1 MLWYHY
7 VFGAVLILA
16 SIIITIV
23 VLMQEGRS
31 QNLSGAIAGGAET
44 FLGKSKGRTIEAKLE
59 KITKWLIV
67 AFFACCISHLPVCRI
82 SKRKDNLAACKVI
95 FFAVTPMNER
105 ERT

>member
-7 VFGAVLILA
+7 VFGVILILV
-16 SIIITIV
+16 STIIIAV
-23 VLMQEGRS
+23 VLLQEGRS

-67 AFFACCISHLPVCRI
+67 AFFVLV
-82 SKRKDNLAACKVI
+82 LAAFLI
-95 FFAVTPMNER
+95 FLFIG
-105 ERT
+105 

>member
-7 VFGAVLILA
+7 LFGAVLIIA
-16 SIIITIV
+16 SIIIVAV

-59 KITKWLIV
+59 KITKWLIIV
-67 AFFACCISHLPVCRI
+67 FFVFV
-82 SKRKDNLAACKVI
+82 LAAFLVFLFI
-95 FFAVTPMNER
+95 G
-105 ERT
+105 

>member
-31 QNLSGAIAGGAET
+31 QNLSGAIAGVQGY
-44 FLGKSKGRTIEAKLE
+44 
-59 KITKWLIV
+59 
-67 AFFACCISHLPVCRI
+67 FFFSHP
-82 SKRKDNLAACKVI
+82 
-95 FFAVTPMNER
+95 NE
-105 ERT
+105 

>member
-7 VFGAVLILA
+7 VFGAVLIVA

-44 FLGKSKGRTIEAKLE
+44 FLGKSKARTIEAKLE
-59 KITKWLIV
+59 KMTKWLIV
-67 AFFACCISHLPVCRI
+67 AFFVVV
-82 SKRKDNLAACKVI
+82 LAAFFI
-95 FFAVTPMNER
+95 FLFIG
-105 ERT
+105 

>member
-7 VFGAVLILA
+7 VFGAVLIVA

-31 QNLSGAIAGGAET
+31 QNLSGAIAGGADA
-44 FLGKSKGRTIEAKLE
+44 FLCKAKGRSIEEKLE

-67 AFFACCISHLPVCRI
+67 IFFVVV
-82 SKRKDNLAACKVI
+82 LAAFLI
-95 FFAVTPMNER
+95 FLFIG
-105 ERT
+105 

>member
-44 FLGKSKGRTIEAKLE
+44 FLSKGKAKSLDAKLANFAKENKPLEISVKSKASVKSLKSIIELLE
-59 KITKWLIV
+59 KNKIENIKFV
-67 AFFACCISHLPVCRI
+67 
-82 SKRKDNLAACKVI
+82 K
-95 FFAVTPMNER
+95 
-105 ERT
+105 

>member
-67 AFFACCISHLPVCRI
+67 AFFVIV
-82 SKRKDNLAACKVI
+82 LAAFLI
-95 FFAVTPMNER
+95 FLFVGEANAKITLPR
-105 ERT
+105 ARLFFLQSPQ

>member
-59 KITKWLIV
+59 KITNWLIV
-67 AFFACCISHLPVCRI
+67 AFFVIV
-82 SKRKDNLAACKVI
+82 LAAFLI
-95 FFAVTPMNER
+95 FLFVG
-105 ERT
+105 

>member
-67 AFFACCISHLPVCRI
+67 AFF
-82 SKRKDNLAACKVI
+82 VI
-95 FFAVTPMNER
+95 CLLHFSSSCLSDKQTQR
-105 ERT
+105 